1 MTEATTSDA
10 LSSVI
15 APVLVPL
22 GLHLYDVELAGA
34 SGRAR
39 TLRVLVERADAAPV
53 DLDVITA
60 ATEALSSVLDTDPSA
75 DRMLR
80 GAYTLEVSSPGLE
93 RPLRRPD
100 HWRSVV
106 GTLVSV
112 KARSRG
118 DGEGDGAVE
127 RFRGTVTG
135 VDEHGAVL
143 DVDGAERRVEF
154 DDVTQARTVFEWG
167 PAPKPGGRRKQ
178 RDEQRAARNEQ
189 KVSR

>member
-1 MTEATTSDA
+1 MTETATSDA

-15 APVLVPL
+15 APVVTPL

-39 TLRVLVERADAAPV
+39 TLRVLVERTGGEPV
-53 DLDVITA
+53 DLDTITS
-60 ATEALSSVLDTDPSA
+60 ATEAVSRVLDTHPDA
-75 DRMLR
+75 DRILR
-80 GAYTLEVSSPGLE
+80 GSYTLEVSSPGLE

-106 GTLVSV
+106 GDVVSV

-135 VDEHGAVL
+135 VDDDGAVL

-178 RDEQRAARNEQ
+178 RNEQ

>member
-1 MTEATTSDA
+1 MTETTASDA

-15 APVLVPL
+15 APVLAPL

-39 TLRVLVERADAAPV
+39 TLRVLVERADGAPV

-60 ATEALSSVLDTDPSA
+60 ATEALSPVLDTDAGA
-75 DRMLR
+75 DRILR

-106 GTLVSV
+106 GDVVSV
-112 KARSRG
+112 KARTRAAG
-118 DGEGDGAVE
+118 DGDGAVE

-135 VDEHGAVL
+135 VDGHGAVL
-143 DVDGAERRVEF
+143 DVDGVERRVEF

-167 PAPKPGGRRKQ
+167 PAPKPGGRRK
-178 RDEQRAARNEQ
+178 RDQQRAQRNEQ

>member
-15 APVLVPL
+15 APVLAPL

-39 TLRVLVERADAAPV
+39 TLRVLVERADGAPV
-53 DLDVITA
+53 DLDVITS
-60 ATEALSSVLDTDPSA
+60 ATEALSPVLDTDPGA
-75 DRMLR
+75 DRILR

-106 GTLVSV
+106 GDLVSV

-118 DGEGDGAVE
+118 DGDGAVE
-127 RFRGTVTG
+127 RFRGTVSG

-178 RDEQRAARNEQ
+178 RNEQRGARNEQ